1 MLKILVLE
9 DHPMMVESI
18 KASLRNTSF
27 KVQAYVAHS
36 LRDLDHNPRLKA
48 MPTPDLIVTD
58 LNVPDSQGWPTL
70 RYLRDRYPHVAILVF
85 SQNSELHAEKMALSQ
100 GADAYV
106 NKSRHPQIFVRKLQE
121 MLVNLHEGLPQLSED
136 GNATEADHS
145 FEDELM
151 HSLTQQQTKVL
162 NALASGLSTRE
173 IAAHLVLHE
182 QTVRS
187 YLTEIYHRL
196 QVKNRSQAIVFYLRW
211 KSHHEL

>member
-1 MLKILVLE
+1 MLKILLLE

-18 KASLRNTSF
+18 KVSLRNTSF

-48 MPTPDLIVTD
+48 MPIPDLIVAD

-70 RYLRDRYPHVAILVF
+70 RYLRERYPHVAILVF
-85 SQNSELHAEKMALSQ
+85 TQNSELYAEKMAISQ
-100 GADAYV
+100 GANAYV
-106 NKSRHPQIFVRKLQE
+106 NKSRHPQIFVHKLQA
-121 MLVNLHEGLPQLSED
+121 MLVNLYEGLPQLSE
-136 GNATEADHS
+136 GETSSEVDHS
-145 FEDELM
+145 FEDELI

-173 IAAHLVLHE
+173 IAGHLDLHE

-187 YLTEIYHRL
+187 YLTEIYSRL
-196 QVKNRSQAIVFYLRW
+196 EVKNRSQAIVLYLRW
-211 KSHHEL
+211 KSHHDL